1 MALVTVDVDLS
12 DFDTDDLLEEIQDR
26 EERHARRRH
35 NAGGLPD
42 GFDPIEGKGTI
53 ELAEACF
60 EARRR
65 GDDARA
71 LELVDRLIYAALGR
85 II

>member
-1 MALVTVDVDLS
+1 MSFATVTVDVDVELCEI
-12 DFDTDDLLEEIQDR
+12 DTEDLQRELRKRRATDEE
-26 EERHARRRH
+26 
-35 NAGGLPD
+35 LPD
-42 GFDPIEGKGTI
+42 GYDPIEGKGTLG
-53 ELAEACF
+53 LAEACF

-65 GDDARA
+65 GDDVRA

>member
-1 MALVTVDVDLS
+1 MPFTTVTVDVDVDLN
-12 DFDTDDLLEEIQDR
+12 DFDTEELHEELE
-26 EERHARRRH
+26 RRGSKA
-35 NAGGLPD
+35 AGLSD
-42 GFDPIEGKGTI
+42 GFDPVEGKGTVG
-53 ELAEACF
+53 LAEACH